1 MILYQIHQEI
11 MQINNITYIYFILFF
26 LLNELERQFSFF
38 FKLTVKL
45 HRDVKTKVMSMQN
58 ANVHV
63 RWDLLGQLVKQSSQ
77 TLVCSFLSAVPLL
90 SFVSILQRQCKT
102 M

>member
-1 MILYQIHQEI
+1 
-11 MQINNITYIYFILFF
+11 
-26 LLNELERQFSFF
+26 
-38 FKLTVKL
+38 
-45 HRDVKTKVMSMQN
+45 MQN
-58 ANVHV
+58 ANVHA

-102 M
+102 MLHANLIPVHVVTLKVCLKTIGQVTYMLS